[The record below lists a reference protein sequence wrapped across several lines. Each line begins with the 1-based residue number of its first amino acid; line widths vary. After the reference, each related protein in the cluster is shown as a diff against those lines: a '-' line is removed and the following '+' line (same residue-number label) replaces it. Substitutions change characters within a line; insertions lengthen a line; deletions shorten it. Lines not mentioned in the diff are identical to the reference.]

1 MCAFHECGIEF
12 VSHHSPLHYLPFIG
26 RSRSLK
32 SKPALRDE
40 GFGLNHFRSL
50 SSRSDVKRGFEKY
63 AFLTLALSPRIVQAK
78 LKGGFPHITLLVPI
92 GAFER
97 VSFDFCRYNVAM
109 TRKLRRGDKEG
120 HQESPTNGKYYD
132 GMEIPIARS
141 DADKVQLLEHHY
153 PKGTMIEVLVD
164 WALPLPDDTS
174 VVCYHESDLELV
186 EDIST
191 QLDIPWNTVLRE
203 PGGEYNRKPQ
213 YVDEVESFVNT
224 ALADPA
230 WRGNGLEFD
239 NVR

>member
-1 MCAFHECGIEF
+1 MRAFNECEIEF

-40 GFGLNHFRSL
+40 GFSLTHFRSL

-63 AFLTLALSPRIVQAK
+63 AFLTLAINPRIVQAK

-92 GAFER
+92 RAFER

-109 TRKLRRGDKEG
+109 TRKLRRGEKEG
-120 HQESPTNGKYYD
+120 HRESPTNGKYYD
-132 GMEIPIARS
+132 GMEVPIAREE
-141 DADKVQLLEHHY
+141 ADKVRLLKHHY

-174 VVCYHESDLELV
+174 VVCYHGSDLELV
-186 EDIST
+186 EEIKN
-191 QLDIPWNTVLRE
+191 QVGFPWNTTLQE
-203 PGGEYNRKPQ
+203 PNGEYNRKQ
-213 YVDEVESFVNT
+213 KYVGKVESFVNS
-224 ALADPA
+224 ALADSA

-239 NVR
+239 NV